1 MDRIWQLLRYF
12 SSILIL
18 DKLLEM
24 DAIKIGQCIND
35 DHWYKCTGG
44 GNTLNR

>member
-12 SSILIL
+12 SYIL

-24 DAIKIGQCIND
+24 DAIQIGQCIND